1 MLYFK
6 KGEVVKKKQEIKKF
20 KMTRRKNFMKGLITV
35 LLLLVTAN
43 LVKAQEVTLSGY
55 LRDAQTGEELLYAT
69 VYVEGTLV
77 GATTNLYGFYSLTL
91 PKGSYQINYSYVGY
105 ETQVLSFELSD
116 NRTQDIYLEIASNEL
131 EEIVLTAENEDDNI
145 KNTEVSVLNLDIK
158 EAKKIP
164 VLFGEQDVVKTIQ
177 LLPGVSANSEGGSG
191 FFVRGGNADQNLILL
206 DEAPVYNASHL
217 LGFFSVFNS
226 DALKDVKLYK
236 GGIPAQY
243 GGRASSV
250 MDVRMRNG
258 NMKDWDVSGGL
269 GLISS
274 RATLEGPIVK
284 DKGSV
289 MLSGRR
295 TYADII
301 AKPFL
306 DDSDDLGLYFY
317 DLNLK
322 ANYKLGEK
330 DRLYVSGYLGRD
342 VLGTETFGFDWG
354 NKTFTGRWNHI
365 FNSKLFSNTSFIFS
379 EYDYG
384 FDIDNG
390 GSDVTLDAGIYDY
403 NLKQD
408 YNYYLNNKNEISFG
422 WQGIY
427 HKFLPYSF
435 SFDGEVRSTAQE
447 RNAVEG
453 GLYLANK
460 QKVSDKLELNYGLR
474 LSSFSNIGAYTEKT
488 FDASGAVKS
497 ESSFGEREFY
507 NNYFK
512 LEPRFAATYL
522 LNSKSSIKLSYNRNA
537 QYMHLLS
544 NSTAGSPTD
553 LWIPSSPLVEPT
565 LADQV
570 AIGYFKNFN
579 DNSYKFSV
587 EAYYKHLENTVDYKD
602 GAEIFGNDTIE
613 SELVFG
619 NGRAYGTE
627 FLLEKTKGRLTG
639 WLSYT
644 LSKSERQ
651 YDEINRGTWFS
662 ARQDRTHDISTVGVY
677 EVTPRLSL
685 SASWVYNTGD
695 AVTFPTGKYFIDGNL
710 VNLYSD
716 RNGDRMPDY
725 HRLDLAATLK
735 LNTKKESNSS
745 ELNLSIYNAYS
756 RLNAYSINFDTNE
769 AGVTEAT
776 RLALFGMVPSL
787 TWNFKF

>member
-1 MLYFK
+1 MTYQMNL
-6 KGEVVKKKQEIKKF
+6 IKLLVA
-20 KMTRRKNFMKGLITV
+20 G
-35 LLLLVTAN
+35 LLLVITTSTAT
-43 LVKAQEVTLSGY
+43 AQDFTLSGY
-55 LRDAQTGEELLYAT
+55 LQDAETGEDLLYAT
-69 VYVEGTLV
+69 VFVEGTSQGSV
-77 GATTNLYGFYSLTL
+77 TNLYGFYSLTL
-91 PKGSYQINYSYVGY
+91 PKGTYQINYSYLGY
-105 ETQVLSFELSD
+105 ETKTVKINLTEDTNKDVELSPS
-116 NRTQDIYLEIASNEL
+116 SNQL
-131 EEIVLTAENEDDNI
+131 EEVVVTAKNEDENVT
-145 KNTEVSVLNLDIK
+145 NTEVSVLSLDIK
-158 EAKKIP
+158 EIKKIP
-164 VLFGEQDVVKTIQ
+164 VIFGEQDVVKTIQ

-258 NMKDWDVSGGL
+258 NMKEWDISGGL

-274 RATLEGPIVK
+274 RLTVEGPIVK
-284 DKGSV
+284 DKGSIMV
-289 MLSGRR
+289 SGRR
-295 TYADII
+295 TYADIV

-306 DDSDDLGLYFY
+306 EDSDDLSLYFY

-330 DRLYVSGYLGRD
+330 DRIYISGYLGRD
-342 VLGTETFGFDWG
+342 VLATETFGFDWG
-354 NKTFTGRWNHI
+354 NRTFTGRWNHI
-365 FNSKLFSNTSFIFS
+365 YSNKLFSNTSFIYS

-384 FDIDNG
+384 FDIENG
-390 GSDVTLDAGIYDY
+390 GSDITLNAGIYDY

-408 YNYYLNNKNEISFG
+408 YNYYLNNNNEITFG

-427 HKFLPYSF
+427 HQFQPYTF
-435 SFDGEVRSTAQE
+435 AFDGEIRSTAEE
-447 RNAVEG
+447 RNALEG
-453 GLYLANK
+453 GVYIANQ
-460 QKVSDKLELNYGLR
+460 QKVSEKLELNYGVR
-474 LSSFSNIGAYTEKT
+474 LTSFSNIGAYTEKV
-488 FDASGAVKS
+488 FDTEGNVES
-497 ESSFGEREFY
+497 ETGYSKGDFY
-507 NNYFK
+507 NNYLN

-522 LNSKSSIKLSYNRNA
+522 LDSKSSIKLSYNRNA
-537 QYMHLLS
+537 QYLHLLS

-553 LWIPSSPLVEPT
+553 LWIPSSPLVKPT

-570 AIGYFKNFN
+570 AIGYFKNFSN
-579 DNSYKFSV
+579 NSYKFSV
-587 EAYYKHLENTVDYKD
+587 EAYYKNLQNTVDYKD
-602 GAEIFGNDTIE
+602 GAEIFGNENIE

-619 NGRAYGTE
+619 KGRAYGTE
-627 FLLEKTKGRLTG
+627 FLLEKTKGKLTG

-651 YDEINRGTWFS
+651 FDEINNGAWFS
-662 ARQDRTHDISTVGVY
+662 ARQDRTHDISIVGIY

-695 AVTFPTGKYFIDGNL
+695 AVTFPVGKYFIDDNL
-710 VNLYSD
+710 VNLYSE

-725 HRLDLAATLK
+725 HRLDLGATLK

-745 ELNLSIYNAYS
+745 ELNLSIYNAYH
-756 RLNAYSINFDTNE
+756 RLNAYSYN
-769 AGVTEAT
+769 
-776 RLALFGMVPSL
+776 L
-787 TWNFKF
+787 

>member
-1 MLYFK
+1 M
-6 KGEVVKKKQEIKKF
+6 GIF
-20 KMTRRKNFMKGLITV
+20 KMTYQMNLIK
-35 LLLLVTAN
+35 LLFAGLLLVITTTMATA
-43 LVKAQEVTLSGY
+43 QDFTLSGN
-55 LRDAQTGEELLYAT
+55 LQDAETGEDLLYAT
-69 VYVEGTLV
+69 VFVEGTSQ
-77 GATTNLYGFYSLTL
+77 GTTTNLYGFYSLTL
-91 PKGSYQINYSYVGY
+91 PKGTYQINYSYLGY
-105 ETQVLSFELSD
+105 ETKSVKINLTEDINKDVELSPSSNQLEEVVVTAKNEDENVTNTEFSVLS
-116 NRTQDIYLEIASNEL
+116 
-131 EEIVLTAENEDDNI
+131 
-145 KNTEVSVLNLDIK
+145 LDIK
-158 EAKKIP
+158 EIKKIP
-164 VLFGEQDVVKTIQ
+164 VIFGEKDVVKTLQ

-236 GGIPAQY
+236 GGIPAQF

-258 NMKDWDVSGGL
+258 NMKEWDISGGL

-274 RATLEGPIVK
+274 RLTVEGPIVK
-284 DKGSV
+284 DKGSIMV
-289 MLSGRR
+289 SGRR
-295 TYADII
+295 TYADIV

-306 DDSDDLGLYFY
+306 EDSDDLSLYFY

-330 DRLYVSGYLGRD
+330 DRIYISGYLGRD

-354 NKTFTGRWNHI
+354 NRTFTGRWNHI
-365 FNSKLFSNTSFIFS
+365 FSNKLFSNTSFIYS

-384 FDIDNG
+384 FDIENG
-390 GSDVTLDAGIYDY
+390 GSDITLNAGIYDF

-408 YNYYLNNKNEISFG
+408 YNYYLNNNNEITFG

-427 HKFLPYSF
+427 HQFQPYTF
-435 SFDGEVRSTAQE
+435 AFDGEIRSTAEE
-447 RNAVEG
+447 RNALEG
-453 GLYLANK
+453 GVYLANQ
-460 QKVSDKLELNYGLR
+460 QKVSEKLELNYGVR
-474 LSSFSNIGAYTEKT
+474 LTSFSNIGAYTEKM
-488 FDASGAVKS
+488 FDTESNVES
-497 ESSFGEREFY
+497 EKDYSKGDFY
-507 NNYFK
+507 NNYFN

-522 LNSKSSIKLSYNRNA
+522 LASKSSIKLSYNRNA
-537 QYMHLLS
+537 QYLHLLS

-570 AIGYFKNFN
+570 AIGYFKNFSN
-579 DNSYKFSV
+579 NSYKFSV
-587 EAYYKHLENTVDYKD
+587 EAYYKNLQNAVDYKD
-602 GAEIFGNDTIE
+602 GAEIFGNENIE

-619 NGRAYGTE
+619 KGRAYGTE
-627 FLLEKTKGRLTG
+627 FLLEKTKGKLTG

-651 YDEINRGTWFS
+651 FDEINNGTWFS
-662 ARQDRTHDISTVGVY
+662 ARQDRTHDISIVGIY

-695 AVTFPTGKYFIDGNL
+695 AVTFPAGKYFIDDNL
-710 VNLYSD
+710 VNLYSE

-725 HRLDLAATLK
+725 HRLDLGATLK
-735 LNTKKESNSS
+735 LNNKKESNSS
-745 ELNLSIYNAYS
+745 ELNLSIYNAYH
-756 RLNAYSINFDTNE
+756 RLNAYSITFDENQ
-769 AGVTEAT
+769 AGTTEAT
-776 RLALFGMVPSL
+776 RLALFGIVPSV

>member
-1 MLYFK
+1 MKTHRTKL
-6 KGEVVKKKQEIKKF
+6 IKALF
-20 KMTRRKNFMKGLITV
+20 TG
-35 LLLLVTAN
+35 LLLLVIVNVAS
-43 LVKAQEVTLSGY
+43 AQDFTLSGY
-55 LRDAQTGEELLYAT
+55 LRDAETGEELLYAT
-69 VYVEGTLV
+69 VYVEGSSKGT
-77 GATTNLYGFYSLTL
+77 TTNLYGFYSLTL
-91 PKGSYQINYSYVGY
+91 PKGSYQVTYSYLGY
-105 ETQVLSFELSD
+105 ETKVLTLNFSG
-116 NRTQDIYLEIASNEL
+116 NITQDVEL
-131 EEIVLTAENEDDNI
+131 EPSSNQLEEVVVTAKNEDDNVTS
-145 KNTEVSVLNLDIK
+145 TEVSVLSLDIK
-158 EAKKIP
+158 EIKKVP
-164 VLFGEQDVVKTIQ
+164 VIFGEQDVVKTIQ

-226 DALKDVKLYK
+226 DALKDVKMYK

-258 NMKDWDVSGGL
+258 NMKEWDISGGL

-274 RATLEGPIVK
+274 RLTVEGPIVK
-284 DKGSV
+284 DKGSIIV
-289 MLSGRR
+289 SGRR
-295 TYADII
+295 TYADIV

-306 DDSDDLGLYFY
+306 DDSDDLSLYFY

-322 ANYKLGEK
+322 ANYKLGDK
-330 DRLYVSGYLGRD
+330 DRIYVSGYLGRD

-354 NKTFTGRWNHI
+354 NMTFTGRWNHI
-365 FNSKLFSNTSFIFS
+365 FNNKLFSNFSFIYS

-384 FDIDNG
+384 FDIENG
-390 GSDVTLDAGIYDY
+390 GSDINLNAGIYDY

-408 YNYYLNNKNEISFG
+408 YNYYLNNNNEISFG

-435 SFDGEVRSTAQE
+435 SFDGEVRSTSQE
-447 RNAVEG
+447 RNAFEG

-460 QKVSDKLELNYGLR
+460 QKVSDKLELNYGVR
-474 LSSFSNIGAYTEKT
+474 LSSFSNVGAYTEKT
-488 FDASGAVKS
+488 FDTEGTVDS
-497 ESSFGEREFY
+497 ETVYSKGEFY
-507 NNYFK
+507 NNSFN

-537 QYMHLLS
+537 QYLHLLS

-553 LWIPSSPLVEPT
+553 LWIPSSPIVQPT

-579 DNSYKFSV
+579 NNNYKFSA
-587 EAYYKHLENTVDYKD
+587 EAYYKNLKNTVDYKD
-602 GAEIFGNDTIE
+602 GAEIFGNENIE

-619 NGRAYGTE
+619 TGRAYGTE
-627 FLLEKTKGRLTG
+627 FLLEKTKGELTG

-651 YDEINRGTWFS
+651 YDEINNGAWFS
-662 ARQDRTHDISTVGVY
+662 ARQDRTHDISIVGIY
-677 EVTPRLSL
+677 EVNPKLSL

-695 AVTFPTGKYFIDGNL
+695 AVTFPTGKYFIDDNL

-725 HRLDLAATLK
+725 HRMDLGATLK

-745 ELNLSIYNAYS
+745 ELNFSIYNAYS
-756 RLNAYSINFDTNE
+756 RLNAYSINFDSNE
-769 AGVTEAT
+769 AGSTEAT
-776 RLALFGMVPSL
+776 RLALFGIIPSL

>member
-1 MLYFK
+1 MTYQMNL
-6 KGEVVKKKQEIKKF
+6 IKALF
-20 KMTRRKNFMKGLITV
+20 TG
-35 LLLLVTAN
+35 LLLLSVVDAAS
-43 LVKAQEVTLSGY
+43 AQDFTLSGY
-55 LRDAQTGEELLYAT
+55 LRDAETGEELLYAT
-69 VYVEGTLV
+69 VYVEGSEKGT
-77 GATTNLYGFYSLTL
+77 TTNLYGFYSLTL
-91 PKGSYQINYSYVGY
+91 PKGTYQVNYSYLGY
-105 ETQVLSFELSD
+105 ETKVLTLNFSSNIKQDVELEPST
-116 NRTQDIYLEIASNEL
+116 NQL
-131 EEIVLTAENEDDNI
+131 EEIVVTNKNEDDNVTS
-145 KNTEVSVLNLDIK
+145 TEVSVLSLDIK
-158 EAKKIP
+158 KIKKIP
-164 VLFGEQDVVKTIQ
+164 VIFGEQDVVKTIQ

-258 NMKDWDVSGGL
+258 NMKEWDFSGGI

-274 RATLEGPIVK
+274 RFTLEGPIAK
-284 DKGSV
+284 DKGSIIV
-289 MLSGRR
+289 SGRR

-306 DDSDDLGLYFY
+306 EDSDDLSLYFY
-317 DLNLK
+317 DINLK
-322 ANYKLGEK
+322 ANYKLGEN
-330 DRLYVSGYLGRD
+330 DRIYVSGYLGRD

-354 NKTFTGRWNHI
+354 NRTFTGRWNHI
-365 FNSKLFSNTSFIFS
+365 FKSKLFLNTSFIYS

-384 FDIDNG
+384 FEIENG
-390 GSDVTLDAGIYDY
+390 GSDINLDAGIYDY

-408 YNYYLNNKNEISFG
+408 YNYYLNNNNKITFG

-427 HKFLPYSF
+427 HQFQPYTF
-435 SFDGEVRSTAQE
+435 AFDGEIRSTAEE
-447 RNAVEG
+447 RNALEG
-453 GLYLANK
+453 GVYIANQ
-460 QKVSDKLELNYGLR
+460 QKVSEKLELNYGVR
-474 LSSFSNIGAYTEKT
+474 LTSFSNIGAYTEKM
-488 FDASGAVKS
+488 FDTESNAES
-497 ESSFGEREFY
+497 ETAYSKGDFY
-507 NNYFK
+507 NNYFN

-522 LNSKSSIKLSYNRNA
+522 LDSKSSIKLNYNRNA
-537 QYMHLLS
+537 QYLHLLS

-553 LWIPSSPLVEPT
+553 LWIPSSPLVEPII
-565 LADQV
+565 ANQV

-579 DNSYKFSV
+579 NNNYKFSV
-587 EAYYKHLENTVDYKD
+587 EAYYKNLQNTVDYKD
-602 GAEIFGNDTIE
+602 GAEIFGNDNIE

-619 NGRAYGTE
+619 RGRAYGTE
-627 FLLEKTKGRLTG
+627 FLLEKTKDKLTG

-651 YDEINRGTWFS
+651 YDEINNGTWFS
-662 ARQDRTHDISTVGVY
+662 ARQDRTHDISIVGIY
-677 EVTPRLSL
+677 EVTPRFSL

-695 AVTFPTGKYFIDGNL
+695 AVTFPAGKYFIDDNL

-725 HRLDLAATLK
+725 HRLDLGATLK

-745 ELNLSIYNAYS
+745 ELNLSIYNAYH
-756 RLNAYSINFDTNE
+756 RLNAYSITFDQNQ
-769 AGVTEAT
+769 AGTTEAT
-776 RLALFGMVPSL
+776 RLALFGLVPSL

>member
-1 MLYFK
+1 MTYQMSL
-6 KGEVVKKKQEIKKF
+6 IK
-20 KMTRRKNFMKGLITV
+20 
-35 LLLLVTAN
+35 LLVAGLLIFITTGIATA
-43 LVKAQEVTLSGY
+43 QDFTLSGY
-55 LRDAQTGEELLYAT
+55 LRDAETGEDLLYAT
-69 VYVEGTLV
+69 VFVEGTSQGSV
-77 GATTNLYGFYSLTL
+77 TNLYGFYSLTL
-91 PKGSYQINYSYVGY
+91 PQGTYQINYSYLGY
-105 ETQVLSFELSD
+105 ETKTVEINLTEDTNKDVELSPS
-116 NRTQDIYLEIASNEL
+116 SNQL
-131 EEIVLTAENEDDNI
+131 EEVVVTAKNEDENVT
-145 KNTEVSVLNLDIK
+145 NTEVSVLSLDIK
-158 EAKKIP
+158 EIKKIP
-164 VLFGEQDVVKTIQ
+164 VIFGEQDVVKTIQ

-258 NMKDWDVSGGL
+258 NMKEWDISGGL

-274 RATLEGPIVK
+274 RLTVEGPIVK
-284 DKGSV
+284 DKGSIMV
-289 MLSGRR
+289 SGRR
-295 TYADII
+295 TYADIV

-306 DDSDDLGLYFY
+306 EDSDDLSLYFY

-330 DRLYVSGYLGRD
+330 DRIYISGYLGRD

-354 NKTFTGRWNHI
+354 NRTFTGRWNHI
-365 FNSKLFSNTSFIFS
+365 FSNKLFSNTSFIYS

-384 FDIDNG
+384 FDIENG
-390 GSDVTLDAGIYDY
+390 GSDITLNAGIYDY

-408 YNYYLNNKNEISFG
+408 YNYYLNNNNEITFG

-427 HKFLPYSF
+427 HQFQPYTF
-435 SFDGEVRSTAQE
+435 AFDGEIRSTAEE
-447 RNAVEG
+447 RNALEG
-453 GLYLANK
+453 GVYIANQ
-460 QKVSDKLELNYGLR
+460 QKVSEKLDLNYGVR
-474 LSSFSNIGAYTEKT
+474 LTSFSNIGAYTEKV
-488 FDASGAVKS
+488 FDTEGNVES
-497 ESSFGEREFY
+497 ETGYSKGDFY
-507 NNYFK
+507 NNYLN

-522 LNSKSSIKLSYNRNA
+522 LDSKSSIKLSYNRNA
-537 QYMHLLS
+537 QYLHLLS

-553 LWIPSSPLVEPT
+553 LWIPSSPLVKPT

-570 AIGYFKNFN
+570 AIGYFKNFSN
-579 DNSYKFSV
+579 NSYKFSV
-587 EAYYKHLENTVDYKD
+587 EAYYKNLQNTVDYKD
-602 GAEIFGNDTIE
+602 GAEIFGNENIE

-619 NGRAYGTE
+619 KGRAYGTE
-627 FLLEKTKGRLTG
+627 FLLEKTKGKLTG

-651 YDEINRGTWFS
+651 FDEINNGTWFS
-662 ARQDRTHDISTVGVY
+662 ARQDRTHDISIVGIY

-695 AVTFPTGKYFIDGNL
+695 AVTFPVGKYFIDDNL
-710 VNLYSD
+710 VNLYSE

-725 HRLDLAATLK
+725 HRLDLGATLK

-745 ELNLSIYNAYS
+745 ELNLSIYNAYH
-756 RLNAYSINFDTNE
+756 RLNAYSITFDENQ
-769 AGVTEAT
+769 AGTTEAT
-776 RLALFGMVPSL
+776 RLALFGIVPSV

>member
-1 MLYFK
+1 M
-6 KGEVVKKKQEIKKF
+6 GIF
-20 KMTRRKNFMKGLITV
+20 KMTFQMNLIKT
-35 LLLLVTAN
+35 LFAGLLLVITSSIATA
-43 LVKAQEVTLSGY
+43 QDFTLSGY
-55 LRDAQTGEELLYAT
+55 LRDAKTGEELLYAT
-69 VYVEGTLV
+69 VYIEGSSQGSV
-77 GATTNLYGFYSLTL
+77 TNLYGFYSLTL
-91 PKGSYQINYSYVGY
+91 PQGTYQINYSYLGY
-105 ETQVLSFELSD
+105 ETKTVKINLTEDTNKDVELSPS
-116 NRTQDIYLEIASNEL
+116 SNQL
-131 EEIVLTAENEDDNI
+131 EEIVVTAKNEDENVT
-145 KNTEVSVLNLDIK
+145 NTEVSVLGLDIK
-158 EAKKIP
+158 EIKKIP
-164 VLFGEQDVVKTIQ
+164 VIFGEQDVVKTIQ

-206 DEAPVYNASHL
+206 DEAPLYNASHL

-258 NMKDWDVSGGL
+258 NMKEWDISGGL

-274 RATLEGPIVK
+274 RLTVEGPIVK
-284 DKGSV
+284 DKGSIMV
-289 MLSGRR
+289 SGRR

-306 DDSDDLGLYFY
+306 NDSDDLSLYFY

-330 DRLYVSGYLGRD
+330 DRIYVSGYLGRD
-342 VLGTETFGFDWG
+342 VLGTDTFGFDWG
-354 NKTFTGRWNHI
+354 NRTLTGRWNHI
-365 FNSKLFSNTSFIFS
+365 FSNKIFSNTSFIYS

-384 FDIDNG
+384 FDIENG
-390 GSDVTLDAGIYDY
+390 GSDITLNAGIYDY

-408 YNYYLNNKNEISFG
+408 YNYYLNNNNEITFG

-427 HKFLPYSF
+427 HQFQPYTF
-435 SFDGEVRSTAQE
+435 TFDGEIRSTAEE
-447 RNAVEG
+447 RNALEG
-453 GLYLANK
+453 GVYFANQ
-460 QKVSDKLELNYGLR
+460 QKVSEKLELNYGVR
-474 LSSFSNIGAYTEKT
+474 FTSFSNIGAYTEKM
-488 FDASGAVKS
+488 FDTEGNVKS
-497 ESSFGEREFY
+497 ETDYNKGDFY
-507 NNYFK
+507 NNYFN

-522 LNSKSSIKLSYNRNA
+522 LDSKSSIKLSYNRNA
-537 QYMHLLS
+537 QYLHLLS

-565 LADQV
+565 LADQA
-570 AIGYFKNFN
+570 AIGYFKNFSN
-579 DNSYKFSV
+579 NSYKFSV
-587 EAYYKHLENTVDYKD
+587 EAYYKNLQNAVDYKD
-602 GAEIFGNDTIE
+602 GAEIFGNENIE

-619 NGRAYGTE
+619 KGRAYGTE
-627 FLLEKTKGRLTG
+627 FLLEKTKGELTG

-651 YDEINRGTWFS
+651 FDEINNGAWFS
-662 ARQDRTHDISTVGVY
+662 ARQDRTHDISIVGIY

-695 AVTFPTGKYFIDGNL
+695 AVTFPVGKYFIDDNL
-710 VNLYSD
+710 VNLYSE

-725 HRLDLAATLK
+725 HRLDLGATLK

-745 ELNLSIYNAYS
+745 ELNLSIYNAYH
-756 RLNAYSINFDTNE
+756 RLNAYSITFDSNE
-769 AGVTEAT
+769 FGNTEAT
-776 RLALFGMVPSL
+776 RLALFGIVPSL